1 MDCGYRIEDDRGAH
15 GQDYEQSSKR
25 RLPDRKMGGKGRK
38 RRGKK
43 ERKRKKRKGERKDSY
58 SRIPIAEQ
66 EKIMSHVHSDKCLR
80 IYIEKGKVS

>member
-1 MDCGYRIEDDRGAH
+1 MVVFEYI
-15 GQDYEQSSKR
+15 
-25 RLPDRKMGGKGRK
+25 RLRKWGGKGRK

-80 IYIEKGKVS
+80 IYLEKGKVS